1 MWGMAD
7 EEVLQILCEIR
18 DLQKAHV
25 ELYKQALNNQQ
36 LAIEMQKKGVR
47 RQKVSLLVLLAIVF
61 LGIAFTVAEPLF
73 RR

>member
-18 DLQKAHV
+18 DLQKAH
-25 ELYKQALNNQQ
+25 LSNQQ